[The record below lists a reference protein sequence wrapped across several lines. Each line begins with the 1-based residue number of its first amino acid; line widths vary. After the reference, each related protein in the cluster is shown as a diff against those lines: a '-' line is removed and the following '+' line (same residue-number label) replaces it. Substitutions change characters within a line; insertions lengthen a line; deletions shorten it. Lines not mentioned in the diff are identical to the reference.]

1 MTFDAVVFDLDGTLA
16 DTLEDI
22 AAAMNYAL
30 VRHGLP
36 ARPADEY
43 RDLLGEGV
51 RRLVER
57 ALPPDRADLREPL
70 LADLGAHYVEHMLD
84 RTRPYPGVPEMLD
97 ALAIPAAV
105 LSNKPQAATTWMVE
119 RLFARH
125 RFAAVHG
132 GRDDIPLKPDPA
144 PLLAIV
150 RELGVEAGKTA
161 YVGDTRT
168 DMETALAAGAVPVG
182 VEWGFRD
189 RRELVEH
196 GARAVVATPAE
207 LLDLLDGR
215 PRA

>member
-1 MTFDAVVFDLDGTLA
+1 MKIEAVVFDLDGTLA

-30 VRHGLP
+30 DRHGLP
-36 ARPADEY
+36 RRPVDDY
-43 RDLLGEGV
+43 RDLVGEGV
-51 RRLVER
+51 RTLVER
-57 ALPPDRADLREPL
+57 ALPPDRADLRGPV
-70 LADLGAHYVEHMLD
+70 LADLGTHYVEHMLD
-84 RTRPYPGVPEMLD
+84 RTRPYPGVPEMLE

-105 LSNKPQAATTWMVE
+105 LSNKPQAATTRMVE
-119 RLFARH
+119 RLFAGH

-132 GRDDIPLKPDPA
+132 GRDDVPLKPDPA

-150 RELGVEAGKTA
+150 GELGVEARRTA

-189 RRELVEH
+189 RGELLAH

-207 LLDLLDGR
+207 LLELLDGR
-215 PRA
+215 RPG

>member
-1 MTFDAVVFDLDGTLA
+1 MTIDAVVFDLDGTLA

-30 VRHGLP
+30 GRHGLP
-36 ARPADEY
+36 ERPADDY
-43 RDLLGEGV
+43 RDLVGEGV
-51 RRLVER
+51 LRLVER
-57 ALPPDRADLREPL
+57 ALPPERMDLRGPV
-70 LADLGAHYVEHMLD
+70 LADLGAYYVEHMLD

-105 LSNKPQAATTWMVE
+105 LSNKPQAATTSMVE
-119 RLFARH
+119 RLFRGH
-125 RFAAVHG
+125 RFAVVRG
-132 GRDDIPLKPDPA
+132 GLDGVPLKPDPA

-150 RELGVEAGKTA
+150 RELGVDAAHTA

-168 DMETALAAGAVPVG
+168 DMETAVAAGAVPVG

-189 RRELVEH
+189 RDELVEH
-196 GARAVVATPAE
+196 GAWTVVSTPSE

-215 PRA
+215 PPA